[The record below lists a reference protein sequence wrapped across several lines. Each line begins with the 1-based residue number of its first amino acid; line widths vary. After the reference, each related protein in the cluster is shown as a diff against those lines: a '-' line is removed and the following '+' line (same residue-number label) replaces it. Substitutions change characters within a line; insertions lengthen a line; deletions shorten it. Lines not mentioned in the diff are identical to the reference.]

1 MSKGINRILF
11 FNEPIVAAALFALC
25 LFATSCDKDTNTSTP
40 ESPNSKTIIENPEL
54 INDPVPVD
62 SSLMK
67 KIKLFFDQ
75 QLDKSFFSG
84 TILIAKDDNI
94 YYEACQGLGNYK
106 RRNDSICMTSTFQL
120 ASATK
125 PFTSFAI
132 LRLISQKKLALTDTV
147 NQILPDFNFKGIT
160 VEMLLSHFSGLPNY
174 MYFTDEHWGYTEGSI
189 TNHDVLKLFNE
200 HGIKTNARPNS
211 RFYYNNT
218 NYLVLASIIEH
229 ISHIPY
235 ETYMRDSIFLPIGM
249 ENTRI
254 FNNENRSELV
264 NATYGHLGNLRPL
277 YYDYLDGVVG
287 DKGMYS
293 NVYDLMKFDQALYD
307 GKLVPRKLLEEAFT
321 PREKAETH
329 GGSYGLGWRLKSNE
343 NFKQI
348 IYHSGWWKGYKSLFI
363 RVPEAHGTII
373 ILSNS
378 VRGSFFHVDE
388 LVNLFAE

>member
-11 FNEPIVAAALFALC
+11 FNKTIVSAVLFLLC
-25 LFATSCDKDTNTSTP
+25 LFGSCDEGSTP
-40 ESPNSKTIIENPEL
+40 PSPANTNANDSIKEIIVERE
-54 INDPVPVD
+54 PVPVD
-62 SSLMK
+62 SVLMG
-67 KIKLFFDQ
+67 KIKMFFAKH
-75 QLDKSFFSG
+75 LDNSFFSG

-94 YYEACQGLGNYK
+94 YFESCKGLGNYK
-106 RRNDSICMTSTFQL
+106 RKTDSIRMTSTFQL

-132 LRLISQKKLALTDTV
+132 LRLISQGKLALTDTV

-189 TNHDVLKLFNE
+189 TNHDVLKLFKE
-200 HGIKTNARPNS
+200 HGVKSNGKPNS
-211 RFYYNNT
+211 HFYYNNT

-229 ISHIPY
+229 VSHMPY
-235 ETYMRDSIFLPIGM
+235 ETYMLDSIFLPIGM
-249 ENTRI
+249 KNTRI
-254 FNNENRSELV
+254 FNNQNRSELV
-264 NATYGHLGNLRPL
+264 NPTYGHLGDLRPL

-293 NVYDLMKFDQALYD
+293 NVYDLLKFDQALYD
-307 GKLVPRKLLEEAFT
+307 CKLVPKHLLEIAFT
-321 PREKAETH
+321 PHEKAETH

-343 NFKQI
+343 NFHQI
-348 IYHSGWWKGYKSLFI
+348 VYHSGWWKGFKSLFI

-378 VRGSFFHVDE
+378 VRGSFFHVNE

>member
-1 MSKGINRILF
+1 M
-11 FNEPIVAAALFALC
+11 C
-25 LFATSCDKDTNTSTP
+25 LFVVSCGEESATGTASNTRKSD
-40 ESPNSKTIIENPEL
+40 IEEVPVFHE
-54 INDPVPVD
+54 PVPVD
-62 SSLMK
+62 SAMAR
-67 KIKLFFDQ
+67 KIKEFFENH
-75 QLDKSFFSG
+75 LDNSFFSG

-94 YYEACQGLGNYK
+94 YYESCQGLGNYK
-106 RRNDSICMTSTFQL
+106 RKNDSICMTSTFQL

-132 LRLISQKKLALTDTV
+132 LRLISQGKLALTDTV
-147 NQILPDFNFKGIT
+147 NQILPEFSFPGIT

-189 TNHDVLKLFNE
+189 TNQDVLRLFKE
-200 HGIKTNARPNS
+200 HGVKSARPNS
-211 RFYYNNT
+211 HFYYNNT

-229 ISHIPY
+229 ISKMPY
-235 ETYMRDSIFLPIGM
+235 ETYMRDSIFLPTGM

-254 FNNENRSELV
+254 FNNQNRTELI
-264 NATYGHLGNLRPL
+264 NATYGHLGDLRPL

-293 NVYDLMKFDQALYD
+293 NVYDLLKFDQALYD
-307 GKLVPRKLLEEAFT
+307 CKLVPKRLLDIAFT
-321 PREKAETH
+321 PHEKAETH
-329 GGSYGLGWRLKSNE
+329 GGSYGLGWRLRSNE

-348 IYHSGWWKGYKSLFI
+348 VYHSGWWKGYKSLFI

-378 VRGSFFHVDE
+378 IRGSFFHVDE

>member
-1 MSKGINRILF
+1 MSKGTNRILVL
-11 FNEPIVAAALFALC
+11 NKTTSAIILSITAALMF
-25 LFATSCDKDTNTSTP
+25 SCAS
-40 ESPNSKTIIENPEL
+40 ENSDASADSKQNNNEENAV
-54 INDPVPVD
+54 IQHVQVPVD
-62 SSLMK
+62 SALLN
-67 KIKLFFDQ
+67 KIKLF
-75 QLDKSFFSG
+75 LDKKLDNSFFSG
-84 TILIAKDDNI
+84 TILVAKDDNI
-94 YYEACQGLGNYK
+94 LYEACQGLGNYK
-106 RRNDSICMTSTFQL
+106 RRDDSICMNSTFQL

-147 NQILPDFNFKGIT
+147 NQILPNFNFKGIT
-160 VEMLLSHFSGLPNY
+160 VENLLSHFSGLPNY
-174 MYFTDEHWGYTEGSI
+174 MYYTDEHWGYCEGSI
-189 TNHDVLKLFNE
+189 TNQDVLKLFNE
-200 HGIKTNARPNS
+200 HGAGGGRPNS
-211 RFYYNNT
+211 HFYYNNT

-229 ISHIPY
+229 ISHMPY

-254 FNNENRSELV
+254 FNNKNRSELV
-264 NATYGHLGNLRPL
+264 NATYGHLADLRPL

-293 NVYDLMKFDQALYD
+293 SVYDLLKFDQALYD
-307 GKLVPRKLLEEAFT
+307 GKLVPKSLLAQAFT
-321 PREKAETH
+321 PHEKANTQ
-329 GGSYGLGWRLKSNE
+329 GGSYGLGWRLRSNA

-348 IYHSGWWKGYKSLFI
+348 VYHSGWWKGYKSLFI